1 MSEENKFSPA
11 PIPKNEER
19 RLEAVRRTG
28 VMDVDNKD
36 LFIVY
41 NEPNF

>member
-1 MSEENKFSPA
+1 M
-11 PIPKNEER
+11 PKNENKN
-19 RLEAVRRTG
+19 LEAVRRTG

-41 NEPNF
+41 NELENKYQKCM